1 MFSRF
6 IARLTGLARRRRAE
20 TEVDEAI
27 RLRLEMETPANVTPG
42 VPPGEARRRAFLAPG
57 GVGQTRDSVRDDRT
71 RWLDS
76 LRQDFHGALRTFSRR
91 DRALA
96 LTAVVTLAL
105 GIGAATAMFAAAD
118 GMLFRPL
125 PFPDAHRLMTLSR
138 VRAGDN
144 GRMALS
150 RPLVTE
156 IREQCSAFDSVA
168 AFRMG
173 APVVP
178 ADGRERLV
186 AADATASLL
195 RILGAPMALGRAFSE
210 ADEQE
215 NAMPVA
221 VISHAL
227 WLRHYGGSPSV
238 IGQSLVQAGAADAP
252 VTIVGVLAADFTF
265 PYPRRTTDI
274 DAWLP
279 LRGDMAG
286 SNPERSF
293 NLVAFGRLRPGAT
306 GHTAQAQL
314 DTVATRL
321 AASRPD
327 LHAGYLFR
335 AIRWS
340 DDVAGKLRTPLLL
353 FLAGVGAL
361 LLLACANVANL
372 LLARGVVRRR
382 EFAVRAALGA
392 GRWRL
397 AQQLLVESVTLA
409 TVGGVLGVGVAAGI
423 VRAFLAL
430 APEKF
435 PRLNEV
441 TLDIRVM
448 AFAAIV
454 SLFAAV
460 LFGAGPALRVSRA
473 NLNEI
478 LGAAAGGLGTGA
490 RARRPLSVIVAAELA
505 LAVLLLLVGGV
516 LIRSFVG
523 LTRVDLG
530 FDPTSVLAFDVR
542 PASNARTSAPGGPRL
557 TAADFGQPTALLSG
571 SGKQQA
577 LVTEEMERQLVLL
590 PGVVAAGMTSQLPLG
605 GMSGSQDVHVD
616 GRPDAAD
623 PMASMI
629 AVNRVSVGY
638 FRAMRLRLRDGRWF
652 DLRDRE
658 GAVRVVVV
666 NDAMARKCWPGG
678 AAIGKGLHLGTL
690 PARVVGIVA
699 YSRAAGPQD
708 EPAAEVY
715 AAVLQEP
722 YARPMTWVV
731 KTDGATAGVSGAVVQ
746 VMKKVDPGSEVWRT
760 RALEQLL
767 SQIVAIP
774 RLAAFL
780 LGSFSFLALVI
791 ALVGV
796 QGVLE
801 YSVAQRVREIGV
813 RLAIGATPR
822 AIVRQVLRQA
832 FVWAGLGLVVGV
844 AGALMLSE
852 LLASVLYGVR
862 AVDPVT
868 AVITCVVLFVGVAFA
883 AWRPARH
890 ASHIDPMASLRSE

>member
-1 MFSRF
+1 MFWRF
-6 IARLTGLARRRRAE
+6 IARVTGLARRRRAQAE
-20 TEVDEAI
+20 IDEA
-27 RLRLEMETPANVTPG
+27 
-42 VPPGEARRRAFLAPG
+42 
-57 GVGQTRDSVRDDRT
+57 VRDFRT
-71 RWLDS
+71 LWLDS
-76 LRQDFHGALRTFSRR
+76 FRQDVRGALRTFIGR
-91 DRALA
+91 DRAFA
-96 LTAVVTLAL
+96 LTAIVTLAL

-125 PFPDAHRLMTLSR
+125 PFPDAHRLMTLYR
-138 VRAGDN
+138 ARAGEN
-144 GRMALS
+144 ARMALS

-156 IREQCSAFDSVA
+156 IREQCDAFDSVA
-168 AFRMG
+168 AFRGGM
-173 APVVP
+173 PLMS
-178 ADGRERLV
+178 ADGRERVV
-186 AADATASLL
+186 AADASASLL
-195 RILGAPMALGRAFSE
+195 RILGAPMAIGRAFSE
-210 ADEQE
+210 ADELE
-215 NAMPVA
+215 NAAPVA

-238 IGQSLVQAGAADAP
+238 IGQSLVQAGAADTP
-252 VTIVGVLAADFTF
+252 ITIVGVLAASFTF
-265 PYPRRTTDI
+265 PFPRRTTDI

-286 SNPERSF
+286 SNPESSF
-293 NLVAFGRLRPGAT
+293 NLIAFGRLRPGAS
-306 GHTAQAQL
+306 GRTAQAQL

-321 AASRPD
+321 AASRSD
-327 LHAGYLFR
+327 LHAGYSLL
-335 AIRWS
+335 ATRWS
-340 DDVAGKLRTPLLL
+340 DDIAGKLRLPLLL

-361 LLLACANVANL
+361 LLIACGNVANL

-397 AQQLLVESVTLA
+397 AQQLLVESTILA
-409 TVGGVLGVGVAAGI
+409 AIGGVLGVGVAALM

-441 TLDIRVM
+441 TIDLRVM

-454 SLFAAV
+454 SVLAVV
-460 LFGAGPALRVSRA
+460 LFGVWPAIRASRA
-473 NLNEI
+473 SLNEI
-478 LGAAAGGLGTGA
+478 LGAAAGGLGPGA
-490 RARRPLSVIVAAELA
+490 RARRPLGVIVAAELA

-516 LIRSFVG
+516 LVRSFVG

-530 FDPTSVLAFDVR
+530 LDPTSVLAFDMR
-542 PASNARTSAPGGPRL
+542 PASNARPSVPGGPRL
-557 TAADFGQPTALLSG
+557 TAADFRQPTAVLSG
-571 SGKQQA
+571 SGRQQA
-577 LVTEEMERQLVLL
+577 LVTEEIERQLVLL
-590 PGVVAAGMTSQLPLG
+590 PGVVAAGLTSQLPLG
-605 GMSGSQDVHVD
+605 GMSGSQDVHID
-616 GRPDAAD
+616 GRPDAPD

-638 FRAMRLRLRDGRWF
+638 FRAMGLRLRDGRWF
-652 DLRDRE
+652 DVRDRE

-666 NDAMARKCWPGG
+666 NDAMARKCWPDG
-678 AAIGKGLHLGTL
+678 AAVGKGLHLGTL

-699 YSRAAGPQD
+699 DSRAAGPQE

-722 YARPMTWVV
+722 YARSMTLVV
-731 KTDGATAGVSGAVVQ
+731 RTDGATAGVAGAVVR
-746 VMKKVDPGSEVWRT
+746 VMKTVDPEREVWRT

-767 SQIVAIP
+767 SQIIAIP

-780 LGSFSFLALVI
+780 LGSFSVLALVI

-822 AIVRQVLRQA
+822 AIVRQILRQA
-832 FVWAGLGLVVGV
+832 FVWAGLGLVIGV
-844 AGALMLSE
+844 AGALMVSG

-862 AVDPVT
+862 AVDPMT
-868 AVITCVVLFVGVAFA
+868 AVITCAVLFVAVAFA

-890 ASHIDPMASLRSE
+890 ASRIDPVASLRSE